1 MIGEPTYWIVA
12 AVIVLVAVCV
22 ALYFTVFRRKKVY
35 EEFYED
41 PNRLKRTCTL
51 VKCGSEKEYLKDGEE
66 RVFYPTGELNKTI
79 TWVKGKKNGPF
90 TIFYKSGEKYITGSY
105 ANDSLVGDYYVF
117 DKDSKVI
124 KSFKY

>member
-1 MIGEPTYWIVA
+1 MISEPTYWIIAV
-12 AVIVLVAVCV
+12 VIVLVAVCV

-41 PNRLKRTCTL
+41 SNSLKRSSTL
-51 VKCGSEKEYLKDGEE
+51 VKCGQEYLKDGEE

-90 TIFYKSGEKYITGSY
+90 TVFYKSGEKYINGSY

-117 DKDSKVI
+117 DKEGKVI